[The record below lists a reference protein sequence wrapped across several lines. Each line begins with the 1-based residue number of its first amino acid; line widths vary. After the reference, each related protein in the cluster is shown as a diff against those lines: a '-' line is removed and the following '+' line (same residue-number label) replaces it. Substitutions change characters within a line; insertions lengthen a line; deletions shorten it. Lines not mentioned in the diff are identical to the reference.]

1 MKNLDSRSHQNSM
14 TDIQV
19 LIMTLAKSLSNLTQ
33 DYILYFNNLFIND
46 LLAKTLKQ
54 LDIEVIRITQVNT
67 SELFLSLILRQFS
80 VYYLMNSHLFSFSFI
95 LNSVL
100 LYQVRRELAF
110 CEFEDLQS
118 VFLQDEDNFKYVC
131 YLAISVITNS

>member
-14 TDIQV
+14 TNIQI
-19 LIMTLAKSLSNLTQ
+19 LIMTLAKSLSNLAQ

-54 LDIEVIRITQVNT
+54 LDIEVIKITQVNA
-67 SELFLSLILRQFS
+67 SELLLSLILRQFS

-100 LYQVRRELAF
+100 SY
-110 CEFEDLQS
+110 
-118 VFLQDEDNFKYVC
+118 
-131 YLAISVITNS
+131 